1 MICGLRPRGI
11 TTFTDL
17 RSEKHIREV
26 ELENALKLYQ
36 DALKLHYKRDWDGA
50 FDAYD
55 SLLASD
61 VLQDVLHKVSFCHE
75 SN

>member
-1 MICGLRPRGI
+1 MICGLLPRGI

-36 DALKLHYKRDWDGA
+36 DALKLHYKGDWDGA

-61 VLQDVLHKVSFCHE
+61 VLQDVLHKVSLSHE